1 MPVNASHAALSL
13 LPAALG
19 PLTMIEAQKY
29 SWKLKWLMR

>member
-1 MPVNASHAALSL
+1 MPVNAPQATLSL

-19 PLTMIEAQKY
+19 SLTMIEAQKY